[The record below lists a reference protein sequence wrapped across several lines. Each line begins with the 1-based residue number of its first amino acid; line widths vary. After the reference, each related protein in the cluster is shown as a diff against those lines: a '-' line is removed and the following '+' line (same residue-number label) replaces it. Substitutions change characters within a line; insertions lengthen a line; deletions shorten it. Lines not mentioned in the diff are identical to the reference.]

1 MKSVKESLLERRS
14 IRRYEREDISDD
26 DMRLIFDAIRNTPT
40 SYNGQQFSVIDVTD
54 PEMKLKLYELIGQKQ
69 IKTCNHFLLF
79 LVDYHKI
86 ELAANA
92 IGEDMP
98 EFNNTIDG
106 LAVGIV
112 DASLAMMSAVAMTE
126 SLGLG
131 CCPIGYARTVAP
143 EAISVLLGLPKKTF
157 VVCGLS
163 IGVPRELPDMKPKQP
178 RELVVFHNH
187 YPQDDAEMAA
197 DIMEYNETIKE
208 YNRTRSG
215 DKTDN
220 DWASHILS
228 YYREAMNYGMLRALQ
243 RRGFDPKR

>member
-1 MKSVKESLLERRS
+1 MKSVKETLLDRRS
-14 IRRYEREDISDD
+14 VRRYEREEVSPD
-26 DMRLIFDAIRNTPT
+26 DMTLIFEAIRNTPT

-54 PEMKLKLYELIGQKQ
+54 PEIKLKLYALIGQKQ
-69 IKTCNHFLLF
+69 VKTCSHFLLF

-86 ELAANA
+86 SLVAEEL
-92 IGEDMP
+92 GEDMP

-112 DASLAMMSAVAMTE
+112 DASLAMMSAVAMAE

-143 EAISVLLGLPKKTF
+143 EAVSTLLGLPKKTF

-163 IGVPRELPDMKPKQP
+163 IGVPREKPDLKPKLP

-187 YPQDDAEMAA
+187 YPTDDAEMTA
-197 DIMEYNETIKE
+197 DLMEYNETVTE
-208 YNRTRSG
+208 YNRTRAG

-220 DWASHILS
+220 DWATHILG

>member
-1 MKSVKESLLERRS
+1 MKSIKESLLERRS
-14 IRRYEREDISDD
+14 VRRYEREQVNQD
-26 DMRLIFDAIRNTPT
+26 DMNLIFEAIRNTPT

-54 PEMKLKLYELIGQKQ
+54 PEMKLKLYTLIGQKQ
-69 IKTCNHFLLF
+69 VKTCSHFLLF

-86 ELAANA
+86 SLLADA
-92 IGEDMP
+92 IGEEMP

-112 DASLAMMSAVAMTE
+112 DASLAMMSAVAMAE

-143 EAISVLLGLPKKTF
+143 EAVSTLLGLPKKTF

-163 IGVPRELPDMKPKQP
+163 IGVPRETPDLKPKQP

-187 YPQDDAEMAA
+187 YPQDDSEMTA
-197 DIMEYNETIKE
+197 DLAEYNETVKE
-208 YNRTRSG
+208 YNRTRAG
-215 DKTDN
+215 EKTDN
-220 DWASHILS
+220 DWCAHIIG
-228 YYREAMNYGMLRALQ
+228 YYREAMGYGMLRALQ